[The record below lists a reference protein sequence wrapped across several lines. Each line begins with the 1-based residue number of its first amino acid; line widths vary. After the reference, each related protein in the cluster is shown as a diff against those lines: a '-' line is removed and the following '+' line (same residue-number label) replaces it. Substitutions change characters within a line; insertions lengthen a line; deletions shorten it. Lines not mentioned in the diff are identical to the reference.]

1 MKIDKD
7 GKVNSFDLASLR
19 IMDEFSFDVEA
30 MSDEIIS
37 LRDQLVVAGKELE
50 RANEAVSNQG

>member
-7 GKVNSFDLASLR
+7 GKVNAFDRASLDV
-19 IMDEFSFDVEA
+19 MNEFSFDMEA

-37 LRDQLVVAGKELE
+37 LRDQLTEVGKELE
-50 RANEAVSNQG
+50 RANDAINNHG

>member
-7 GKVNSFDLASLR
+7 GKINSFDRASLEV
-19 IMDEFSFDVEA
+19 MNEFGFDMEA

-37 LRDQLVVAGKELE
+37 LREQLTEAGKELE
-50 RANEAVSNQG
+50 RANDAINDR